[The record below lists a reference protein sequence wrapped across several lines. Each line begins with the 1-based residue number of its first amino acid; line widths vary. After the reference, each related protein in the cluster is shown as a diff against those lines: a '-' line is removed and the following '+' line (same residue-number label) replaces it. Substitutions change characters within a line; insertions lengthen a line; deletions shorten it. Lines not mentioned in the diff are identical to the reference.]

1 MTQIGSFNRTA
12 SGYEGR
18 LRTLTLDIGLYLTP
32 AVKSDADK
40 APDWRIHSDDPLLG
54 PEVGAG
60 WDHVGDKAGSY
71 VSLVIDCPGL
81 PQTIEANLFLQA
93 GGNGVHRLIWSRAQG
108 RRERA

>member
-60 WDHVGDKAGSY
+60 WNHTGDKAGSY
-71 VSLVIDCPGL
+71 VTLVIDCPSL
-81 PQTIEANLFLQA
+81 PHPIHANLFPEA
-93 GGNGVHRLIWSRAQG
+93 SVNGVHRLIWSRPQQ
-108 RRERA
+108 RRDRG